1 MGIREILLHIDADAE
16 TEGGRKRIAYALSL
30 AEKFDAHV
38 TGLIFALD
46 PFVPATVLGEVPI
59 SLIDQQ
65 RERNEKVARDAAEL
79 FRQQAE
85 RSGIPHAVRTN
96 ACTEGEALQILAAQ
110 GRVSDL
116 IVTGQREPDDKLPIR
131 DILIETALFETG
143 RPSMIVPYIGP
154 GEAKFDSVA
163 VAWDGRREAARAVHD
178 AMPLLKRAKNV
189 EIITVGRIGT
199 AKGEDPGSDLAES
212 LARHGLK
219 VSLQHLEG
227 GHNDV
232 ANTLL
237 SHAADKGFDLMVM
250 GGYSHSR
257 LREVVLG
264 GATRGILESMTI
276 PVLMSR

>member
-1 MGIREILLHIDADAE
+1 MAIKEILLHIDADE
-16 TEGGRKRIAYALSL
+16 QTEAGRKRVGYALSL
-30 AEKFDAHV
+30 AQRMNAHV
-38 TGLIFALD
+38 TGLLFALD

-65 RERNEKVARDAAEL
+65 RERNAKLARTAAEN
-79 FRQQAE
+79 FRHQADMAGV
-85 RSGIPHAVRTN
+85 SYAVRMTE
-96 ACTEGEALQILAAQ
+96 CTEGEALQILAAQ

-116 IVTGQREPDDKLPIR
+116 IVTGQREPDDNLPIR
-131 DILIETALFETG
+131 EILIETALFETG
-143 RPSMIVPYIGP
+143 RPSLIVPYIGP
-154 GEAKFDSVA
+154 DEAKLDSVA
-163 VAWDGRREAARAVHD
+163 IAWDGRREAARAVHD
-178 AMPLLKRAKNV
+178 ALPVLTQAKSI

-199 AKGEDPGSDLAES
+199 AKGEEPGADLAEA

-219 VSLQHLEG
+219 VDLQNLEG
-227 GHNDV
+227 GDGDV

-237 SHAADKGFDLMVM
+237 SHAADRGFDLMVM